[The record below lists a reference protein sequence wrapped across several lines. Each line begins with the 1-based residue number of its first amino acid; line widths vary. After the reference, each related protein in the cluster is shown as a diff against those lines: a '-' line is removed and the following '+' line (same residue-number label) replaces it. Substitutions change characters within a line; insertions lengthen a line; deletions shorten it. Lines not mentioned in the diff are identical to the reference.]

1 MKKRIKV
8 GKGKANCEKTSC
20 PQAEAAQRGADNA
33 NPTLLGLGQKSG
45 ELGRKH
51 GGFSVLC
58 STRKKV
64 LLLNLGHPFTCFRS
78 GVVFYFKRH
87 TNHRHQF
94 PEVHEKKRHHNEKGH
109 RLLIAPLPIQNESK
123 HLGTDK
129 KPFLALWNACFDP
142 KFFLLKTPVLTDAR
156 HSPDK

>member
-1 MKKRIKV
+1 MPEHKVKKRIKV

-20 PQAEAAQRGADNA
+20 PQAEPAQRGADNA

-58 STRKKV
+58 SIRKKV

-94 PEVHEKKRHHNEKGH
+94 PEIREKNATTMRRDIVSSLH
-109 RLLIAPLPIQNESK
+109 PSPSK
-123 HLGTDK
+123 MRANTSAQTKSPSWPSGM
-129 KPFLALWNACFDP
+129 PAL
-142 KFFLLKTPVLTDAR
+142 TPN
-156 HSPDK
+156 SSS